1 MAFKNDKI
9 VSKLYQSFQ
18 FAVIIPFLFGVFF
31 IMLILSQGK
40 TTKNKFS
47 SIKNAFRFSL
57 GAINNGG
64 TFQWQ
69 HKHVEL
75 MRQKLPRILTCLCIW
90 WYKHKCFYLEDSRIF
105 PVLTCENFCSCQR
118 NLISFIGLA
127 KKFIQVLLG
136 FFFLGGGN
144 PINASAATVKWFH
157 LRCHYQ
163 WFLNSQSTTNA
174 GSFFKKH
181 VRCVCVHILCDFF
194 FKFLENCHHKD
205 LILGLELSS
214 VRTGIPKCCGSAT
227 DAKLLG
233 PTEKLTTKAGREMQ
247 KWKRGRWKRRRETE
261 RHKNDCFPY

>member
-1 MAFKNDKI
+1 MKI
-9 VSKLYQSFQ
+9 SAVAREISLALLGWPKSSFRCCW
-18 FAVIIPFLFGVFF
+18 VFF
-31 IMLILSQGK
+31 
-40 TTKNKFS
+40 
-47 SIKNAFRFSL
+47 
-57 GAINNGG
+57 
-64 TFQWQ
+64 W
-69 HKHVEL
+69 
-75 MRQKLPRILTCLCIW
+75 
-90 WYKHKCFYLEDSRIF
+90 
-105 PVLTCENFCSCQR
+105 
-118 NLISFIGLA
+118 
-127 KKFIQVLLG
+127 
-136 FFFLGGGN
+136 GGGN

-163 WFLNSQSTTNA
+163 WFFNSQSTTNA

-227 DAKLLG
+227 DAKHLG